1 MSLGP
6 TNMDEEHF
14 LKEAKKY
21 CKTEPECLQLALK
34 LAVAEYE
41 SELKLKNE
49 KDERLNEK
57 DERLKDKD
65 ERLKDKDDLVN
76 QLKDELTL
84 MKKRELEYRSS
95 FKAVLGNRAIYEAAL
110 RDWEAKDPKL
120 SITGATKRHKAFV
133 STHILD
139 KNLLRQKHAKVF
151 EDINSYMPVDSKI
164 SIGKVVE
171 DLYRRMSEEL
181 HFLDFDDD
189 APSGLYIGRAE
200 PAAQALGIVMAEM
213 QKQGIF
219 TQEVTLVN
227 QFGKA
232 VCKLCEGE
240 VCCSGMEQPGRLDK
254 SALKEEQ

>member
-120 SITGATKRHKAFV
+120 SSREQRNDTK
-133 STHILD
+133 
-139 KNLLRQKHAKVF
+139 LL
-151 EDINSYMPVDSKI
+151 
-164 SIGKVVE
+164 
-171 DLYRRMSEEL
+171 
-181 HFLDFDDD
+181 
-189 APSGLYIGRAE
+189 
-200 PAAQALGIVMAEM
+200 
-213 QKQGIF
+213 
-219 TQEVTLVN
+219 
-227 QFGKA
+227 
-232 VCKLCEGE
+232 
-240 VCCSGMEQPGRLDK
+240 
-254 SALKEEQ
+254 

>member
-41 SELKLKNE
+41 SELKNAKAAHERLNELKNE

-120 SITGATKRHKAFV
+120 SSREQRNDTK
-133 STHILD
+133 
-139 KNLLRQKHAKVF
+139 LL
-151 EDINSYMPVDSKI
+151 
-164 SIGKVVE
+164 
-171 DLYRRMSEEL
+171 
-181 HFLDFDDD
+181 
-189 APSGLYIGRAE
+189 
-200 PAAQALGIVMAEM
+200 
-213 QKQGIF
+213 
-219 TQEVTLVN
+219 
-227 QFGKA
+227 
-232 VCKLCEGE
+232 
-240 VCCSGMEQPGRLDK
+240 
-254 SALKEEQ
+254 